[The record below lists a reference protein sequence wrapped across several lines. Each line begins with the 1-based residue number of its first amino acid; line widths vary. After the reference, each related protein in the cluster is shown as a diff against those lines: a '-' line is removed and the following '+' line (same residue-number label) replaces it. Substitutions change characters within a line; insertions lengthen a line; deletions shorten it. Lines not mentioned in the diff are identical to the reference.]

1 MRGVTF
7 AIMVAVL
14 VMLGCGCRTPEAVR
28 SAHNPE
34 AHLEQYQTF
43 TVLTPASPFS
53 TTKPQMLQQLAQ
65 TVTNTVTTLLEK
77 KGYRPAPPL
86 GADFAVYVRGKLI
99 PSADVT
105 ELGYMPELGRLG
117 WTKSYPFA
125 YGYVLKD
132 ETTFRDNVL
141 IVEIYDNRTRKM
153 VWVGWTYLPD
163 ELPKDREG
171 IELVDG
177 LTRILSQF
185 PAAQK
190 KASSAGGT

>member
-1 MRGVTF
+1 ML
-7 AIMVAVL
+7 VAGLLVL
-14 VMLGCGCRTPEAVR
+14 LSGCRTPEAVR
-28 SAHNPE
+28 SAYNPE
-34 AHLEQYQTF
+34 AHLEQYRTF
-43 TVLTPASPFS
+43 MVLTPAAPFS
-53 TTKPQMLQQLAQ
+53 TTKPQMLQQLAA
-65 TVTNTVTTLLEK
+65 TVTNTVTAVLEK
-77 KGYRPAPPL
+77 KGYRPAPSL

-105 ELGYMPELGRLG
+105 QLGYMPELGRLG

-163 ELPKDREG
+163 ELPKEREG

-177 LTRILSQF
+177 LRRILSQF
-185 PAAQK
+185 PAVSKQAPQ
-190 KASSAGGT
+190 AGGS